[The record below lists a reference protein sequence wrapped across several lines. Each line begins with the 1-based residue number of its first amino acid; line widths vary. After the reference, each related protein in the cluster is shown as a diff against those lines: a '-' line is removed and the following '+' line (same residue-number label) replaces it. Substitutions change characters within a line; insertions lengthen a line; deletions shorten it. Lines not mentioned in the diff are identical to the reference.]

1 MKKFVIKTVLA
12 VLASL
17 LAAVVVM
24 SMAGFASAGP
34 IEGACLKSA
43 RTGANRSLC
52 SCIQQ
57 VADITLKNNDQSL
70 VASFFKD
77 PDKAEKVRMSQSK
90 RDDAFWERYTTFG
103 DQARLSCAG

>member
-1 MKKFVIKTVLA
+1 MTKFAFKA
-12 VLASL
+12 A
-17 LAAVVVM
+17 LAAVAVLG
-24 SMAGFASAGP
+24 MAGFAAAGP

-43 RTGANRSLC
+43 RDAANRSLC

-57 VADITLKNNDQSL
+57 VADITLKNGDQNL

-77 PDKAEKVRMSQSK
+77 PNKAEKVRMSQSK

-103 DQARLSCAG
+103 DQARMSCGG

>member
-1 MKKFVIKTVLA
+1 MKNFVIRA
-12 VLASL
+12 A
-17 LAAVVVM
+17 LAAVVVLGV
-24 SMAGFASAGP
+24 AGFAAAGP

-43 RTGANRSLC
+43 RNAANRSLC

-57 VADITLKNNDQSL
+57 VADITLKSGDQSM

-77 PDKAEKVRMSQSK
+77 PNKAEKVRMSQSK

-103 DQARLSCAG
+103 DQARMSCGG

>member
-1 MKKFVIKTVLA
+1 MKTFAIKAALATVA
-12 VLASL
+12 VLGMATY
-17 LAAVVVM
+17 AA
-24 SMAGFASAGP
+24 AGP

-43 RTGANRSLC
+43 RTAANRSLC

-57 VADITLKNNDQSL
+57 VADITLKNNDQNL

-77 PDKAEKVRMSQSK
+77 PNKAEKVRMSQSK

-103 DQARLSCAG
+103 DQARMSCGG

>member
-1 MKKFVIKTVLA
+1 MTTFAIKAALATVA
-12 VLASL
+12 VLGMATY
-17 LAAVVVM
+17 AA
-24 SMAGFASAGP
+24 AGP

-43 RTGANRSLC
+43 RTAANRSLC

-57 VADITLKNNDQSL
+57 VADITLKNNDQNL

-77 PDKAEKVRMSQSK
+77 PNKAEKVRMSQSK

-103 DQARLSCAG
+103 DQARMSCGG

>member
-1 MKKFVIKTVLA
+1 MATVA
-12 VLASL
+12 VLGMATY
-17 LAAVVVM
+17 AA
-24 SMAGFASAGP
+24 AGP

-43 RTGANRSLC
+43 RTAANRSLC

-57 VADITLKNNDQSL
+57 VADITLKNNDQNL

-77 PDKAEKVRMSQSK
+77 PNKAEKVRMSQSK

-103 DQARLSCAG
+103 DQARMSCGG